1 MNAEYI
7 YCTVYLIVMN
17 YIQIK
22 MFVKTCDAHLTIEAV
37 VVWSLNFLKI
47 ILTLCQ
53 LDVIIRTAL
62 DTMSTERR

>member
-22 MFVKTCDAHLTIEAV
+22 MFVKTCDAHQPIEAV

-53 LDVIIRTAL
+53 LDVIIRTSL